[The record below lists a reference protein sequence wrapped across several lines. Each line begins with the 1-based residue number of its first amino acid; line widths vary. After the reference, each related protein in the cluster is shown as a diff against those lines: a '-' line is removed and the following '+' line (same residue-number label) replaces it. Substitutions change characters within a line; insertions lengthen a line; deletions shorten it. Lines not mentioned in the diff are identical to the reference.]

1 MVSKKDTKI
10 GKQSMSYEFY
20 LSKGTKHQ
28 KDVSTLDQCKD
39 SGILQFND
47 SPI

>member
-1 MVSKKDTKI
+1 MPNES
-10 GKQSMSYEFY
+10 Y

-28 KDVSTLDQCKD
+28 KDVSTLNQCED

-47 SPI
+47 SPVWLLDSHDKTAI